1 MKVVAIPYD
10 NNKVFQHFGHTEKFK
25 IVEIDEYNQ
34 LLNHKIID
42 TEGKGHESLA
52 SFLKQNNVDILICGG
67 IGQGAINALKM
78 NNIKIYAGIVGDID
92 QVLNDFVN
100 NRLVSNENAS
110 CSSHHKNHDCFDH
123 HKKHHECSCHH

>member
-1 MKVVAIPYD
+1 
-10 NNKVFQHFGHTEKFK
+10 
-25 IVEIDEYNQ
+25 
-34 LLNHKIID
+34 
-42 TEGKGHESLA
+42 
-52 SFLKQNNVDILICGG
+52 
-67 IGQGAINALKM
+67 M

-110 CSSHHKNHDCFDH
+110 CSSHHKDHDCFDH